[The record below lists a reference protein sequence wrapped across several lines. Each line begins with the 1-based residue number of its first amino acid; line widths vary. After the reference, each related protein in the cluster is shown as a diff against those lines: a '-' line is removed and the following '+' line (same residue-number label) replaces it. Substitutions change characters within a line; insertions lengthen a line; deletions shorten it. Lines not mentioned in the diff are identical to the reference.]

1 MNKLVGLDV
10 SAKRVFLRADL
21 DVPLG
26 STNVEGL
33 TTNANPEVSTRL
45 TNIKPTIEYLLG
57 RGAKQVVI
65 AGHIGRPKGPD
76 PKLSTRNLLELIK
89 KILNRNVE
97 FLESF
102 ESMEFGQVMLFENLR
117 FWTGEVENDFEFAKD
132 LTKLGDVYVNDAF
145 GNSHRNHAS
154 IVALPSILPH
164 AAGLHLQKEV
174 DELTR
179 ILENPDRPLVAI
191 VGGAKI
197 ETKIPVISNL
207 SKIAQKVL
215 VGGELPIEINKT
227 GQKFAENVLVATLLE
242 NQKDISGE
250 SQSQFAEVI
259 KGAKTVVWNGPMGL
273 FEEGH
278 VDGTLAVAK
287 AITQPGVYSVV
298 GGGDSTQFLSSKGL
312 LSKFSFVSAGG
323 GAMLEFLSGKKLPA
337 LEALG

>member
-10 SAKRVFLRADL
+10 SGKRVFLRADL
-21 DVPLG
+21 DVPL
-26 STNVEGL
+26 SNSNDKSPNSNTDV
-33 TTNANPEVSTRL
+33 ATRL

-76 PKLSTRNLLELIK
+76 PKLSTRNLLEPIK

-102 ESMEFGQVMLFENLR
+102 DAAEFSQVMLFENLR
-117 FWTGEVENDFEFAKD
+117 FWAGEIENDFEFAKN
-132 LTKLGDVYVNDAF
+132 LTKMGNVYVNDAF
-145 GNSHRNHAS
+145 GNSHRSHAS
-154 IVALPSILPH
+154 MVALPSMLPH

-179 ILENPDRPLVAI
+179 VLESPDRPLVAI

-197 ETKIPVISNL
+197 ETKVPVISNL
-207 SKIAQKVL
+207 SQIAQSVL

-227 GQKFAENVLVATLLE
+227 GQKFAENVVVATLTE

-250 SQSQFAEVI
+250 SQRSFAEII

-273 FEEGH
+273 FEEGY
-278 VDGTLAVAK
+278 VDGTLAVAR
-287 AITQPGVYSVV
+287 AIAGSSAYSVI
-298 GGGDSTQFLSSKGL
+298 GGGDSTQFLGKEGL

-323 GAMLEFLSGKKLPA
+323 GAMLEFLSGKKLPG

>member
-21 DVPLG
+21 DVPLPN
-26 STNVEGL
+26 SNDQTPDSN
-33 TTNANPEVSTRL
+33 TEVSTRL

-57 RGAKQVVI
+57 RGAKQVII
-65 AGHIGRPKGPD
+65 AGHVGRPKGPD
-76 PKLSTRNLLELIK
+76 PKLSTRHLIGQLR
-89 KILNRNVE
+89 KILSRDVE

-102 ESMEFGQVMLFENLR
+102 ESVQMSQVLLFENLR
-117 FWTGEVENDFEFAKD
+117 FWAGEVENDFEFAKD
-132 LTKLGDVYVNDAF
+132 LARLVDVYVNDAF

-154 IVALPSILPH
+154 MVALPSMLPH
-164 AAGLHLQKEV
+164 AAGLHLQKEI

-179 ILENPDRPLVAI
+179 ILVNPDRPLVAI

-207 SKIAQKVL
+207 SKIAQTVL

-227 GQKFAENVLVATLLE
+227 GQKFAENVIVATLME
-242 NQKDISGE
+242 NQKDISSE
-250 SQSQFAEVI
+250 SQSRFVEI
-259 KGAKTVVWNGPMGL
+259 INGAKTVIWNGPMGL

-278 VDGTLAVAK
+278 VDGTLAVAR
-287 AITQPGVYSVV
+287 AIAESGAYSVI
-298 GGGDSTQFLSSKGL
+298 GGGDSTQFLGKEGL
-312 LSKFSFVSAGG
+312 LSNFSFVSAGG
-323 GAMLEFLSGKKLPA
+323 GAMLEFLSGKKLPG

>member
-21 DVPLG
+21 DVPL
-26 STNVEGL
+26 SNS
-33 TTNANPEVSTRL
+33 NADVATRL
-45 TNIKPTIEYLLG
+45 TNIKLTIEYLLG

-65 AGHIGRPKGPD
+65 AGHVGRPKGPD
-76 PKLSTRNLLELIK
+76 TKLSTRNLLEPIK
-89 KILNRNVE
+89 KILNLDVE

-102 ESMEFGQVMLFENLR
+102 DTAEFGQVMLFENLR
-117 FWTGEVENDFEFAKD
+117 FWTGEIENDFEFAKD
-132 LTKLGDVYVNDAF
+132 LTRMADVYVNDAF

-154 IVALPSILPH
+154 MVALPSILPH

-197 ETKIPVISNL
+197 ETKVPVISNL
-207 SKIAQKVL
+207 AKVADTVL
-215 VGGELPIEINKT
+215 VGGELPIEIKKQHLT
-227 GQKFAENVLVATLLE
+227 FGQNVIVGSLTSDT
-242 NQKDISGE
+242 KDIDEGTVAK
-250 SQSQFAEVI
+250 FKDAMN
-259 KGAKTVVWNGPMGL
+259 GAKTIVWNGPVGL
-273 FEEGH
+273 FEEGFI
-278 VDGTLAVAK
+278 DGTLAVAT
-287 AITQPGVYSVV
+287 AIVGSGAYSVV
-298 GGGDSTQFLSSKGL
+298 GGGDSTQFLGQKGF

-337 LEALG
+337 IEALS

>member
-21 DVPLG
+21 DVPLQQ
-26 STNVEGL
+26 SATRDQRSE
-33 TTNANPEVSTRL
+33 TEAASRL
-45 TNIKPTIEYLLG
+45 TNIKLTIEYLLG

-65 AGHIGRPKGPD
+65 AGHVGRPKGTD
-76 PKLSTRNLLELIK
+76 PKLSTRNLLEPIK
-89 KILNRNVE
+89 KILNLDVE

-102 ESMEFGQVMLFENLR
+102 DSAEFSQVMLFENLR
-117 FWTGEVENDFEFAKD
+117 FWTGEIENDFEFAKD

-154 IVALPSILPH
+154 MVALPSILPH

-197 ETKIPVISNL
+197 ETKVPVISNL
-207 SKIAQKVL
+207 SKIADWVL
-215 VGGELPIEINKT
+215 VGGELPLEIAKQ
-227 GQKFAENVLVATLLE
+227 GLKFLENVVIGKLTADG
-242 NQKDISGE
+242 KDIENETISRFQTTVK
-250 SQSQFAEVI
+250 S
-259 KGAKTVVWNGPMGL
+259 AKTIVWNGPLGL

-278 VDGTLAVAK
+278 EQGTIAVARVI
-287 AITQPGVYSVV
+287 AESGAYSVI
-298 GGGDSTQFLSSKGL
+298 GGGETTAFLGNKGL
-312 LSKFSFVSAGG
+312 LSRFSFVSAGG
-323 GAMLEFLSGKKLPA
+323 GAMLEFLAGKALPGIKA
-337 LEALG
+337 LE

>member
-21 DVPLG
+21 DVPI
-26 STNVEGL
+26 SNSNDKTPNSN
-33 TTNANPEVSTRL
+33 TEVATRL

-76 PKLSTRNLLELIK
+76 PKLSTRNLLEPIK

-102 ESMEFGQVMLFENLR
+102 DTVEFEQVMLFENLR
-117 FWTGEVENDFEFAKD
+117 FWTGEIENDFEFAKD
-132 LTKLGDVYVNDAF
+132 LTRMADVYVNDAF

-154 IVALPSILPH
+154 MVALPSILPH

-174 DELTR
+174 DELTG

-227 GQKFAENVLVATLLE
+227 GQKFAENVVVATLME

-250 SQSQFAEVI
+250 SQNRFAEII

-278 VDGTLAVAK
+278 TEGTLVVAR
-287 AITQPGVYSVV
+287 AIAESGAYSVV
-298 GGGDSTQFLSSKGL
+298 GGGDSTQFLGRQGL

-323 GAMLEFLSGKKLPA
+323 GAMLEFLAGKKLPGI
-337 LEALG
+337 EALQ